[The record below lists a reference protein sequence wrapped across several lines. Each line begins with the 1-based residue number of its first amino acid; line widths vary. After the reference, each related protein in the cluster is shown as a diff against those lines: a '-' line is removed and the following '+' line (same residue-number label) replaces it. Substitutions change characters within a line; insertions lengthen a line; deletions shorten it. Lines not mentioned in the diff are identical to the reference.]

1 MSNIG
6 YRDED
11 SPRYDIGGHIAEPGA
26 GGTWKLTAKPEAIP
40 EPEPQ
45 FAADLG
51 ARMMAMIAAVDT
63 WLDEQCGPAYKE
75 QPLAQTWA
83 RLCKDQEEKGESIA
97 ELILATGQNPRK
109 RDQAGSRDRI
119 CEELADRSVTSLFA
133 IQHLTKDARETLV
146 YFLNAMARAAGRA
159 EQAGYPS

>member
-1 MSNIG
+1 MPSVPDNGPYPRPFGHGSYPGGEPGSRTRSTRQETGMSNIG

-119 CEELADRSVTSLFA
+119 CEELADRSVT
-133 IQHLTKDARETLV
+133 
-146 YFLNAMARAAGRA
+146 
-159 EQAGYPS
+159 